1 MADPTVPSSYFD
13 RTKRIE
19 ELLEKQGAF
28 KPTPLTT
35 QDILKQRAIVSGLP
49 GLGPVDYDSQAKKA
63 KEDAQRLF
71 FLRMAERGFA
81 AAGATPQPGERG
93 NRGAL
98 SVLSRELFSPL
109 AGDAG
114 VLAGQLSKQEQA
126 FQAAKRGDDARLSQA
141 ALTMGQQN
149 ISRDDAAR
157 TQRRSAARDL
167 AKDKVSEA
175 KNMERL
181 VNGKWTPFSGFLA
194 INEIDGI
201 RYLSFGADGKQEAVP
216 SSELR
221 PKGQTAKYDAAVSFV
236 ARQGEN
242 GKWSLVPQA
251 GGRGLVQLRQ
261 QTESTG
267 SPWDIQAGAPRK
279 LQPGEIVVKPADFGK
294 YPGLEQGAASDAASG
309 LESPLYNFVNSDG
322 STYTETNEDGEVV
335 TPVFQVMS
343 KGPNQ
348 AGFIRLGSQE
358 LISPEQFKRLNVGV
372 RKVDTTTPT
381 AVTPTGTE
389 DPDFKANFIGFLS
402 TLGSIQNTFGLGQAG
417 IRFVPGNYIAE
428 KGLDPT
434 DPKFPFVRADGLA
447 LSEKDKKRI
456 KFTVENG
463 YLNISESLKAGTD
476 RADLN
481 EAFAQRILTPGAKE
495 LGLPAAPDSADRDP
509 ATIRSPTAIIASY
522 KDTPQSF
529 VANPI
534 AAETLDRQPLPV
546 GRALNS
552 GVGRIRLASGLGVP
566 FGVSTTSP
574 APFKEG
580 DNVTTRR
587 NEIDSLDGA
596 GIQQRINAENLAK
609 GTSLASTLNPVRT
622 PRVTEQNAVV
632 SEALD
637 ARQKSQREARETP
650 GAQDAGRLLSES
662 IRAVELLDRV
672 DALSKTSGSLGFL
685 KGPVTEFG
693 IKRFNTDFSLALP
706 GNKSPEEREAS
717 RELIAALPVLREII
731 ARGLVK
737 TAEGAGARVSNADLR
752 GMQTTLTSMNESGDY
767 SARKL
772 QALRQFLIGSITHT
786 LDRSHLVQV
795 SDRTLEQAARLGVDL
810 KAITPKDGF
819 YSPWFNNGNYAV
831 TRQPIP
837 SYSQENQ
844 DAIRRQGLFSRILT
858 PSGEGYNF
866 IEIDRNG
873 KPIRDN
879 QNNLKIS
886 IFPASELTNPDYTA
900 LVKFNEAWLK
910 KTYRLGR

>member
-1 MADPTVPSSYFD
+1 MAEPTVPVSYFD
-13 RTKRIE
+13 RTSRLEDI
-19 ELLEKQGAF
+19 LEKQEAF

-35 QDILKQRAIVSGLP
+35 QDILEQRAIVSGLP
-49 GLGPVDYDSQAKKA
+49 GLWPVDYDSQLEKA
-63 KEDAQRLF
+63 KEEARRLF
-71 FLRMAERGFA
+71 FIRMAERGFA

-98 SVLSRELFSPL
+98 SVLSRELFAPL

-114 VLAGQLSKQEQA
+114 ALASGFSKQRQA
-126 FQAAKRGDDARLSQA
+126 FEAAKRADDARLSQA
-141 ALTMGQQN
+141 ALTMEQQQLG
-149 ISRDDAAR
+149 REDAAR
-157 TQRRSAARDL
+157 TSRFNL
-167 AKDKVSEA
+167 AQKLATRQFSEA

-181 VNGKWTPFSGFLA
+181 VDGNWTPFSGFLA

-201 RYLSFGADGKQEAVP
+201 QYLSVGADGKQEAVP

-236 ARQGEN
+236 AKQGED
-242 GKWSLVPQA
+242 GEWSFVPQA
-251 GGRGLVQLRQ
+251 DGRGRVQLRQ
-261 QTESTG
+261 QTDGVGPS
-267 SPWDIQAGAPRK
+267 WDIQAGASRK
-279 LQPGEIVVKPADFGK
+279 LQPGEIVVKPDDFGK
-294 YPGLEQGAASDAASG
+294 YPGLEQEAASDKAPG
-309 LESPLYNFVNSDG
+309 LEAARYNLRNLDGGVFTKPDG
-322 STYTETNEDGEVV
+322 SVPQYQIVST
-335 TPVFQVMS
+335 
-343 KGPNQ
+343 GPNR
-348 AGFIRLGSQE
+348 GL
-358 LISPEQFKRLNVGV
+358 LVEQGTGKIFPVPTGLSIVE
-372 RKVDTTTPT
+372 VDTSKPT

-389 DPDFKANFIGFLS
+389 TKEFKDNLIGFLS

-417 IRFVPGNYIAE
+417 IRFVPENYAAE

-434 DPKFPFVRADGLA
+434 DPRFPFVRADGLA
-447 LSEKDKKRI
+447 LSEEDKKRR

-463 YLNISESLKAGTD
+463 YLNISKSLKAGTD

-529 VANPI
+529 VADPV
-534 AAETLDRQPLPV
+534 AARTLDRQPLPV
-546 GRALNS
+546 GKALNS
-552 GVGRIRLASGLGVP
+552 GVGRIRLAYGLGVP

-574 APFKEG
+574 APFKKG

-587 NEIDSLDGA
+587 NKIDSLDGA

-609 GTSLASTLNPVRT
+609 GTSLGATLNPTRT

-637 ARQKSQREARETP
+637 ARQQSQQEARNTT
-650 GAQDAGRLLSES
+650 GAQEAGRLVEES
-662 IRAVELLDRV
+662 LQTIALLDAV
-672 DALSKTSGSLGFL
+672 DVLAKNSGAQGFIV
-685 KGPVTEFG
+685 GPVAEFG
-693 IKRFNTDFSLALP
+693 ITRLGVNFDTWLP
-706 GNKSPEEREAS
+706 GKKDEGSQEAT
-717 RELIAALPVLREII
+717 RRLVAALPVLQEIVS
-731 ARGLVK
+731 RGLARA
-737 TAEGAGARVSNADLR
+737 AEGEGARLSNADVR
-752 GMQTTLTSMNESGDY
+752 GMQTLLTQMNEDQDY
-767 SARKL
+767 SADKL
-772 QALRQFLIGSITHT
+772 QALRRYLMKTVEYS
-786 LDRSHLVQV
+786 LDRVHLVQV

-819 YSPWFNNGNYAV
+819 YSPWLNNGNYAV

-844 DAIRRQGLFSRILT
+844 DAVRRQGLFSYIRT
-858 PSGEGYNF
+858 PNGFFEFVS
-866 IEIDRNG
+866 IDGDG
-873 KPIRDN
+873 KPIKTDDGKGY
-879 QNNLKIS
+879 QTE
-886 IFPASELTNPDYTA
+886 IFPADQLNNPDYEA

>member
-1 MADPTVPSSYFD
+1 MAEPTVPVSYFD
-13 RTKRIE
+13 RTSRLEDI
-19 ELLEKQGAF
+19 LEKQEAF

-35 QDILKQRAIVSGLP
+35 QDILEQRAIVSGLP
-49 GLGPVDYDSQAKKA
+49 GLGPVDYDSQLEKA
-63 KEDAQRLF
+63 KEEARRLF
-71 FLRMAERGFA
+71 FIRMAERGFA

-98 SVLSRELFSPL
+98 SVLSRELFAPL

-114 VLAGQLSKQEQA
+114 ALASGFSKQRQA
-126 FQAAKRGDDARLSQA
+126 FEAAKRADDARLSQA
-141 ALTMGQQN
+141 ALTMEQQQLG
-149 ISRDDAAR
+149 REDAAR
-157 TQRRSAARDL
+157 TSRFNL
-167 AKDKVSEA
+167 AQKLATRQFSEA

-181 VNGKWTPFSGFLA
+181 VDGNWTPFSGFLA
-194 INEIDGI
+194 INPVDGI
-201 RYLSFGADGKQEAVP
+201 QYLSVGADGKQEAVP

-242 GKWSLVPQA
+242 GKWSFVPQA
-251 GGRGLVQLRQ
+251 GGRGLVQVRQ
-261 QTESTG
+261 QTDGVG
-267 SPWDIQAGAPRK
+267 SPWEIQAGASRK

-294 YPGLEQGAASDAASG
+294 YPGLEQEAASDAASG

-322 STYTETNEDGEVV
+322 SIYTETNEDGEVV

-402 TLGSIQNTFGLGQAG
+402 TLGSLQNTFGLGEAG
-417 IRFVPGNYIAE
+417 IRFVPQNYNSV

-434 DPKFPFVRADGLA
+434 DPKFPFVRVDGLA
-447 LSEKDKKRI
+447 LSEEDKKRI
-456 KFTVENG
+456 KVTFENG
-463 YLNISESLKAGTD
+463 YLNIFDRIKAGDD
-476 RADLN
+476 RTDLN
-481 EAFAQRILTPGAKE
+481 RVFVSDVLGSNVGE
-495 LGLPAAPDSADRDP
+495 LGLPAAPDSADRPP
-509 ATIRSPTAIIASY
+509 ATIRSPTAIIAAY
-522 KDTPQSF
+522 QTTPQSF
-529 VANPI
+529 VADPV

-546 GRALNS
+546 GKALNS
-552 GVGRIRLASGLGVP
+552 GVGRIRLAYGLGVP

-574 APFKEG
+574 APFKKG

-587 NEIDSLDGA
+587 NEIDSLDLR
-596 GIQQRINAENLAK
+596 GIQQRINAENLAR
-609 GTSLASTLNPVRT
+609 GTSLGATLNPTRT

-637 ARQKSQREARETP
+637 ARQQSQQEARNTT
-650 GAQDAGRLLSES
+650 GAQEAGRLVEES
-662 IRAVELLDRV
+662 LQTIALLDAV
-672 DALSKTSGSLGFL
+672 DVLAKNSGAQGFIV
-685 KGPVTEFG
+685 GPLTEFG
-693 IKRFNTDFSLALP
+693 ITRLGVNFDTWLP
-706 GNKSPEEREAS
+706 GKKDEGSQEAT
-717 RELIAALPVLREII
+717 RRLVAALPVLQEIVS
-731 ARGLVK
+731 RGLARA
-737 TAEGAGARVSNADLR
+737 AEGEGARLSNADVR
-752 GMQTTLTSMNESGDY
+752 GMQTLLTQMNENQDY
-767 SARKL
+767 SADKL
-772 QALRQFLIGSITHT
+772 QALRRYLMKTVEYS
-786 LDRSHLVQV
+786 LDRVHLVQV

-819 YSPWFNNGNYAV
+819 YSPWLNNGNYAV

-844 DAIRRQGLFSRILT
+844 DAVRRQGLFSYVRT
-858 PSGEGYNF
+858 PNGFFEFVS
-866 IEIDRNG
+866 IDGDG
-873 KPIRDN
+873 KPIKTDDGKGY
-879 QNNLKIS
+879 QTE
-886 IFPASELTNPDYTA
+886 IFPEDQLNNPDYEA